1 MSGIFIL
8 LAVVLGAMAA
18 HWLKTVLSE
27 TELVSFNT
35 AVRYQMWMGLGAAI
49 MILVEQVFLKK
60 VTKTAWW
67 VLLGAFC
74 FSGSIYALTLLPDAH
89 SLRQIVGLITPI
101 GGFIMISGWGIFV
114 FRILRQQS
122 VK

>member
-8 LAVVLGAMAA
+8 LAVVLGALAA
-18 HWLKTVLSE
+18 HWLKSVLSE
-27 TELVSFNT
+27 AELISFNT

-49 MILVEQVFLKK
+49 MVLVEQIFLNK

-67 VLLGAFC
+67 VLIGAFL
-74 FSGSIYALTLLPDAH
+74 FSGSIYMLTLLPDAH
-89 SLRQIVGLITPI
+89 SLRQIVGPITPI
-101 GGFIMISGWGIFV
+101 GGLILISGWGIFM